1 MNLDFNKPKHRV
13 ILLLMIAVPIL
24 IIGFLFTF
32 ITQKQEATSA
42 KEKTEEVEV
51 KESTENVDPSPSPE
65 ETEPEKV
72 PVEEMSQE
80 EKDASK
86 VVAEKFAEAYSNYDA
101 ADPEYFILNAKPYMS
116 EGFYME
122 WEKEPPRKPLAM
134 SKSTVKEVETYPV
147 DGGDKYTIAWN
158 VIVTEE
164 TINTLGDIGT
174 IEEWFWILMDKE
186 NGEWKVKDVDVTNG

>member
-1 MNLDFNKPKHRV
+1 MNLDFTKPKHRA
-13 ILLLMIAVPIL
+13 ILLLILAVPIL

-32 ITQKQEATSA
+32 FNQNQKDTLVE
-42 KEKTEEVEV
+42 EKTEVVEV
-51 KESTENVDPSPSPE
+51 KESAETVDPSPSPE

-72 PVEEMSQE
+72 TFEEMSQE
-80 EKDASK
+80 EKEASK
-86 VVAEKFAEAYSNYDA
+86 VVAEKFAQAYANYDA
-101 ADPEYFILNAKPYMS
+101 SEPEYFILNAKPYMT

-122 WEKEPPRKPLAM
+122 WQENPPRKPLAM

-147 DGGDKYTIAWN
+147 DGGDQYSIAWN

-164 TINTLGDIGT
+164 NINTLGDIGT